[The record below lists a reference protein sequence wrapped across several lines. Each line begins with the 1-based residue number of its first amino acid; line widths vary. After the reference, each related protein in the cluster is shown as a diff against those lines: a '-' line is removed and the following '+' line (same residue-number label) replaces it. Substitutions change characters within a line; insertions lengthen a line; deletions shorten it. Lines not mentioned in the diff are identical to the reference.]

1 MAQIALDGGM
11 GEPAIRAERL
21 GRRFG
26 KRWSLAHVELNVDV
40 GDCLLVVGANG
51 SGKTT
56 LLRMLSTLSSP
67 SAGRL
72 EVFGMPLPEQATAV
86 RRRVGLLS
94 HHLAI
99 YEDLSAPENLRV
111 LARLVGRP
119 DQSDAWLEA
128 VGLAPRPDPVRNYS
142 AGMRKR
148 LAFARLLVQEPDLAL
163 IDEPY
168 GQLDPEGFALTEQLI
183 QGLRDRGVTMVI
195 ASHLVERAS
204 RYCDRALLLDG
215 GLPRWSGPAADITRA
230 WSVLHRRES
239 S

>member
-1 MAQIALDGGM
+1 MA
-11 GEPAIRAERL
+11 EPAIRAEGL
-21 GRRFG
+21 GRRYG
-26 KRWSLAHVELNVDV
+26 RRWSLAHVELSVDV
-40 GDCLLVVGANG
+40 GDCMLVVGANG

-72 EVFGMPLPEQATAV
+72 EIFGLPLPDEVTAV
-86 RRRVGLLS
+86 RRRVALLS

-99 YEDLSAPENLRV
+99 YEDLSAVENLKV
-111 LARLVGRP
+111 LARLVGCP
-119 DQSDAWLEA
+119 PQAEAWLEA
-128 VGLAPRPDPVRNYS
+128 VGLVPRPDPVRNYS

-168 GQLDPEGFALTEQLI
+168 GQLDPEGFSLTETLI
-183 QGLRDRGVTMVI
+183 DGLRARGVTLVI

-215 GLPRWSGPAADITRA
+215 GLPRWAGPAVDITRA
-230 WSVLHRRES
+230 WSVLHRGGAR
-239 S
+239 